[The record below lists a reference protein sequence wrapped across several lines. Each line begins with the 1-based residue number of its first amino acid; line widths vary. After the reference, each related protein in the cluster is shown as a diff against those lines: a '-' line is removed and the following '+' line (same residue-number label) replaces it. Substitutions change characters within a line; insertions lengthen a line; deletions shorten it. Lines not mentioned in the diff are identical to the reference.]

1 MHDFTFD
8 APDSVE
14 GVLALLEQ
22 HADQARL
29 IAGGTALVTML
40 RQSLVQADRLVSL
53 HRVPGLARIDQ
64 RDGALHI
71 GALTSHRDVE
81 TSPLVQQHAPLLAE
95 VYRRVATVRI
105 RNMATVGGGLAH
117 ADPAQDPLPGL
128 LALGASAR
136 LVSPHGE
143 RVVPVGELFLDYYE
157 TAIAPDEVLTEVIV
171 PQQPQGA
178 RSVYLKYL
186 PRTADDYATVSV
198 AATARVED
206 GRCQGLRV
214 ALGAVAP
221 TPVHATSVEEALEG
235 QKPTPELVRRAAELV
250 AGQVDPMDD
259 PRGSAEYKRDMAVV
273 FTRRALAQ
281 VLELDG

>member
-8 APDSVE
+8 APDSLE
-14 GVLALLEQ
+14 GVLALLER
-22 HADQARL
+22 HGDEARL

-40 RQSLVQADRLVSL
+40 RQSLIQADRLVSL
-53 HRVPGLARIDQ
+53 HRVPGLAHIER

-71 GALTSHRDVE
+71 GALTSHREVE
-81 TSPLVQQHAPLLAE
+81 TSPLVREHTPLLAE
-95 VYRRVATVRI
+95 VYGRAATVRI

-117 ADPAQDPLPGL
+117 ADPAQDPQPGL

-136 LVSPHGE
+136 LVSLHGE
-143 RVVPVGELFLDYYE
+143 RVVPVGELFRDYYE

-186 PRTADDYATVSV
+186 PRTEDDYATVSV
-198 AATARVED
+198 AAMARVEG
-206 GRCQGLRV
+206 GRCQDMRV
-214 ALGAVAP
+214 ALGSLAP
-221 TPVHATSVEEALEG
+221 TPVHATAVEEALEG
-235 QKPTPELVRRAAELV
+235 QEPTPELVRRAAEAV

-281 VLELDG
+281 VLELDR